1 MKHLR
6 TSRSLF
12 SLSAVYKASLLPT
25 MAAIVMGAGMVSSTQ
40 ASELD
45 PLEVMRAKGCTACH
59 IIPGIPEAKGTMGPT
74 LKDIGNR
81 KRIVA
86 RTLSNNEKNMRRWLK
101 NPKKVR
107 SGTMMP
113 NVGLSDAEID
123 ALVAHFFSE

>member
-1 MKHLR
+1 
-6 TSRSLF
+6 
-12 SLSAVYKASLLPT
+12 